1 MKVLIIGSGGRE
13 HAIAW
18 KLRQS
23 SVVKRIYCAPGNP
36 GIAAFAQCLPI
47 KLDDISSLAAF
58 AQREQID
65 LTVVGPEYPLTLGIV
80 ERFNELGLTIFGP
93 SSQAVRLESSKN
105 FAKEIM
111 IAAGVPT
118 ARYQVF
124 KSAGELQNH
133 LANCPIPV
141 VLKADGL
148 AAGKGVFVCMNRS
161 EALSAIPAIF
171 GELHSEQVVVEEFME
186 GVEASFIVATD
197 GERVVPLATAH
208 DYKRI
213 YDNDQGPNTG
223 GMGTVSPTPRLS
235 TEQEGWVVE
244 YIIRPVLSEMA
255 RRGTP
260 FSGFLYA
267 GLMINQKGEIRVV
280 EFNARLGDPETQVIM
295 RRMSSDLAQLLF
307 DLATKSGP
315 ALATWSEEHAVCL
328 VLAANNYPGKPVL
341 GDEITGINLTESLPG
356 LVVFHAGTSLDD
368 KGILRTA
375 GGRVLNV
382 TATGGSSMEARS
394 RAYRG
399 ADMIQFKGRQL
410 RRDIGSR

>member
-1 MKVLIIGSGGRE
+1 
-13 HAIAW
+13 
-18 KLRQS
+18 
-23 SVVKRIYCAPGNP
+23 
-36 GIAAFAQCLPI
+36 
-47 KLDDISSLAAF
+47 
-58 AQREQID
+58 
-65 LTVVGPEYPLTLGIV
+65 
-80 ERFNELGLTIFGP
+80 
-93 SSQAVRLESSKN
+93 
-105 FAKEIM
+105 
-111 IAAGVPT
+111 
-118 ARYQVF
+118 
-124 KSAGELQNH
+124 
-133 LANCPIPV
+133 
-141 VLKADGL
+141 
-148 AAGKGVFVCMNRS
+148 
-161 EALSAIPAIF
+161 
-171 GELHSEQVVVEEFME
+171 
-186 GVEASFIVATD
+186 
-197 GERVVPLATAH
+197 
-208 DYKRI
+208 
-213 YDNDQGPNTG
+213 
-223 GMGTVSPTPRLS
+223 MGTVSPTPRLS

-244 YIIRPVLSEMA
+244 HIIRPVLSEMA

-315 ALATWSEEHAVCL
+315 ARVTWSEEHAVCL